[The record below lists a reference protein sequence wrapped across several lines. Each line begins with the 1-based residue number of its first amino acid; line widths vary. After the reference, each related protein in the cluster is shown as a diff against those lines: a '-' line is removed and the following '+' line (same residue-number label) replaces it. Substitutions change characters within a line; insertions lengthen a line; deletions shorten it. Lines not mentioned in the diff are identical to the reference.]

1 MKKKILLLSGDPNS
15 VNSELIF
22 KTWKKLNYS
31 TRKKI
36 YLISSYDLIK
46 AQFKKLKY
54 SIKIVKVK
62 NLKENIKGNNLKII
76 NLDINFKNPF
86 NISKKNRSKFVLNCL
101 NTAHKLALGKEVVG
115 VINCAID
122 KKLLKKK
129 GTGVTEY
136 LSTKCGVKNDKEVM
150 MIRNKNLSVVPIT
163 THIDVKQVSGKINS
177 RKIVNK
183 IKTVQTWFK
192 DQFKKKP
199 KIGILGLNPHNAEL
213 RRDSEERKI
222 IIPAIKKLSNLRYNI
237 KGPLVSDTLFINDYK
252 KFDVIVGMFHDQVL
266 SPFKA
271 IYKFNA
277 INITLGLKYLR
288 VSPDHGTAV
297 NLIGKNKA
305 DIKSLIEC
313 INFLNKSKK

>member
-1 MKKKILLLSGDPNS
+1 MKKILLLSGDPNS
-15 VNSELIF
+15 INSELIF
-22 KTWKKLNYS
+22 KTWKKLNHS
-31 TRKKI
+31 VRKKI

-54 SIKIVKVK
+54 PLKIIKVK
-62 NLKENIKGNNLKII
+62 NLSENVKGNYLKII
-76 NLDINFKNPF
+76 NLDIKFKKPF
-86 NISKKNRSKFVLNCL
+86 KISEKDRSKFILNCL
-101 NTAHKLALGKEVVG
+101 NTAHELALNEEVAG

-122 KKLLKKK
+122 KRLLKKEK
-129 GTGVTEY
+129 TGVTEY
-136 LSTKCGVKNDKEVM
+136 LASKCKVKSDKEVM
-150 MIRNKNLSVVPIT
+150 LIRNKSLSVVPIT
-163 THIDVKQVSGKINS
+163 THIDVKEISRKINKK
-177 RKIVNK
+177 KIVNK
-183 IKTVQTWFK
+183 IMTINTWFK
-192 DQFKKKP
+192 NNNKKKP

-213 RRDSEERKI
+213 RKKSEENKI
-222 IIPAIKKLSNLRYNI
+222 IIPAIKKLTALKLNI

-305 DIKSLIEC
+305 NTKSLIEC
-313 INFLNKSKK
+313 INFLSKFKK